1 MAISN
6 YYDVYN
12 VKDYRI
18 RVNDLDNSINN
29 LINSNFYTD
38 AINDVK
44 HQIEILKQ
52 KEKKIFKIL
61 KVKDIQELNSRME
74 EYKKAVINL
83 SGAGLN
89 QAFIAVLKEK
99 NQQEYEAFNE
109 AVMSIINE
117 DLFKNKVIDRLE
129 EEGKNIILEALN
141 LGLNRKGNT
150 KFRAHKGITNQGIF
164 PASFTEEQKKRWKK
178 LFKEKKYFNNQKV
191 QKYLQITAT
200 SNQNQMQATFT
211 WSTITEDLTP
221 TEAKE
226 RLTENEINEIN
237 LKIKTLI
244 LSKINNDVEL
254 ISKIID
260 YILSK
265 DKTIFFV
272 GKNINDI
279 TGILGEIQGLYYL
292 SKFLGG
298 NLSDAISWVGGLHIA
313 KNSKK
318 PHRDI
323 LLKNFGIQVKNTTEE
338 AISRVDFASSDI
350 NTFLDKIGLAPETK
364 NIFLNFYGTVAFNVE
379 YHVDRRK
386 KQGYQYISGLNLK
399 AKNAKEFSNLR
410 EKLLSFESDINTLLS
425 LFGATYMYLDIAEK
439 GKNID
444 ANSLFLLGGVA
455 FQTASQ
461 ILSDILEDLDTNKS
475 RFRVNMNLKESKNI
489 IDALNSGSRSSN
501 YSDILINDIKLT
513 SSFLF

>member
-44 HQIEILKQ
+44 HQIEILKE
-52 KEKKIFKIL
+52 KEKKIFTAL
-61 KVKDIQELNSRME
+61 GVNNIQQLNAQLE
-74 EYKKAVINL
+74 KYKKAVLNL

-89 QAFIAVLKEK
+89 QTFIAILKEK
-99 NQQEYEAFNE
+99 NQEKYEAFNE
-109 AVMSIINE
+109 AVMSIIND
-117 DLFKNKVIDRLE
+117 DLFKNEVIDQLGV
-129 EEGKNIILEALN
+129 EGKKIILKALN
-141 LGLNRKGNT
+141 SGLNRKGNT
-150 KFRAHKGITNQGIF
+150 EFRAGKGITNQGIF
-164 PASFTEEQKKRWKK
+164 PASFTKKQKKRWEK
-178 LFKEKKYFNNQKV
+178 LFEEKYSHNPKV
-191 QKYLQITAT
+191 QKYLQITTT
-200 SNQNQMQATFT
+200 SKKNQMRASFT
-211 WSTITEDLTP
+211 WSAITEDLTP

-226 RLTENEINEIN
+226 RLTESEIKNIN
-237 LKIKTLI
+237 NRMKGFI
-244 LSKINNDVEL
+244 LSKINDDKEL
-254 ISKIID
+254 VGKIID
-260 YILSK
+260 HVISK
-265 DKTIFFV
+265 NNTVFFV
-272 GKNINDI
+272 GENTNDI
-279 TGILGEIQGLYYL
+279 IGILGEIQGLYYL

-298 NLSDAISWVGGLHIA
+298 NLTKALSWRGGTFGGD
-313 KNSKK
+313 KGKK
-318 PHRDI
+318 PHQDI
-323 LLKNFGIQVKNTTEE
+323 LLNGLGIQVKNTINDTLG
-338 AISRVDFASSDI
+338 RVDFTENNID
-350 NTFLDKIGLAPETK
+350 TFLDKINLSADAK

-386 KQGYQYISGLNLK
+386 KRGSQYVSGLNLK

-410 EKLLSFESDINTLLS
+410 GKLLSFESDINTLLS
-425 LFGATYMYLDIAEK
+425 LFGATYMYLDVAEQ
-439 GKNID
+439 GKKLD
-444 ANSLFLLGGVA
+444 ANTLFLLGGVA

-475 RFRVNMNLKESKNI
+475 RFRVDMKSKESKNI
-489 IDALNSGSRSSN
+489 IDALNSESRSPN